1 MTVINNVTGNI
12 CDVATGVC
20 QSVVLSLNSVPVT
33 IVSSGAD
40 LKVSADYFAFAFIST
55 MGLWLFAKS
64 SGVIL
69 EFIRKA

>member
-40 LKVSADYFAFAFIST
+40 LKVSADYFAFIST